1 MCAFERSEKGMDF
14 NMEKLLELLKRV
26 KPEVDFESNEHL
38 IDNEELD
45 SFDIVSIVA
54 AVEEEFDVQITAKDV
69 VPENFN
75 SAEALYNLIQRLE
88 EE

>member
-1 MCAFERSEKGMDF
+1 
-14 NMEKLLELLKRV
+14 MEELLEVLKRV
-26 KPEVDFESNEHL
+26 KPGVDFENNHNL
-38 IDNEELD
+38 IDEEVLD

-54 AVEEEFDVQITAKDV
+54 AINEEFDIQITSKDI

-75 SAEALYNLIQRLE
+75 SIEEMYALVEKLE

>member
-1 MCAFERSEKGMDF
+1 
-14 NMEKLLELLKRV
+14 MEELLEVLKRV
-26 KPEVDFESNEHL
+26 KPGVDFENNHNL
-38 IDNEELD
+38 IDEEVLD

-54 AVEEEFDVQITAKDV
+54 AINEEFDIQIAAKDI

-75 SAEALYNLIQRLE
+75 SIEEMYALVEKLE

>member
-1 MCAFERSEKGMDF
+1 
-14 NMEKLLELLKRV
+14 MEELLEVLKRV
-26 KPEVDFESNEHL
+26 KPGVDFKNNHNL
-38 IDNEELD
+38 IDEEVLD

-54 AVEEEFDVQITAKDV
+54 AINEEFDIQITAKDI

-75 SAEALYNLIQRLE
+75 SIEEMYALVEKLE

>member
-1 MCAFERSEKGMDF
+1 
-14 NMEKLLELLKRV
+14 MEELLEVLKRV
-26 KPEVDFESNEHL
+26 NPGVDFKNNHNL
-38 IDNEELD
+38 IDEEVLD

-54 AVEEEFDVQITAKDV
+54 AINEEFDIQITAKDI

-75 SAEALYNLIQRLE
+75 SIEEMYALVEKLE

>member
-1 MCAFERSEKGMDF
+1 M
-14 NMEKLLELLKRV
+14 
-26 KPEVDFESNEHL
+26 
-38 IDNEELD
+38 LD

-54 AVEEEFDVQITAKDV
+54 AINEEFDIQITAKDI

-75 SAEALYNLIQRLE
+75 SIEEMYALVEKLE